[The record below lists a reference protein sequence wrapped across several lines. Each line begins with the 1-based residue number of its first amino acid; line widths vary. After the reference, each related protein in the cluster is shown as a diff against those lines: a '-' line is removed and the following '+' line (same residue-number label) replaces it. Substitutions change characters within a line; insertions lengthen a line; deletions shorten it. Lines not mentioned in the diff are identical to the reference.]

1 VSRYLFEPTVPA
13 VAIAGEP
20 TLFPV
25 RRIYCVGRNY
35 AEHAREMGADPER
48 TPPFFFAKPADTVVA
63 DGAVIPYPPRTH
75 NLHHEVEL
83 IVALKRGGRKLAA
96 ATALE
101 CVYGYAVGCD
111 YTRRDLQAEAKAAG
125 KPWDAAKGFDH
136 SASVSAIQP
145 AARIGHPRRG
155 RIYLAVNDQI
165 RQQGDISQMIWGVAE
180 VLAELSTLFELA
192 AGDLVYT
199 GTPAGVGS
207 VSPGDR
213 VTCGVDGVATISNTI
228 GEPA

>member
-1 VSRYLFEPTVPA
+1 VTRYLFEPRVPS
-13 VAIAGEP
+13 VAIIGESV
-20 TLFPV
+20 LFPV

-35 AEHAREMGADPER
+35 AEHAREMGADER
-48 TPPFFFAKPADTVVA
+48 APPFFFGKPADTVVA
-63 DGAVIPYPPRTH
+63 DGAVIPYPPRTQ
-75 NLHHEVEL
+75 NLHHEVEM
-83 IVALKRGGRKLAA
+83 IVALGQGGRNIPAA
-96 ATALE
+96 RALE

-111 YTRRDLQAEAKAAG
+111 YTRRDLQSEAKAAG
-125 KPWDAAKGFDH
+125 RPWDAAKGFDH

-180 VLAELSTLFELA
+180 VLAELSTLIELA

-207 VSPGDR
+207 VAPGDR
-213 VTCGVDGVATISNTI
+213 VTCGVEGVSTITNSI
-228 GEPA
+228 GAAD